1 MKPGKKPMPNALKVL
16 TGNERY
22 INKNEPEPDK
32 PSEAGPP
39 AWLSDKGR
47 GKYKEL
53 FPKLVGLGVLKETDI
68 ISFDMMFM
76 HWDLANKAAKNL
88 KEEGITIIDNRR
100 VERKNPNLQAF
111 RDNSLAYLRY
121 ASLFGLDPSSR
132 SSMSVEEVDE
142 DDWLEKMCR
151 ESESENKPKNI
162 Y

>member
-32 PSEAGPP
+32 PLETGPP
-39 AWLSDKGR
+39 VWLSDKGR
-47 GKYKEL
+47 EKYKEL
-53 FPKLVGLGVLKETDI
+53 FPKLIGLGMVKETDI
-68 ISFDMMFM
+68 ISFDMMFI
-76 HWDLANKAAKNL
+76 HWDLAHKAAKNL
-88 KEEGITIIDNRR
+88 REDGITIKDNRR

-132 SSMSVEEVDE
+132 SSMSVDVIDE
-142 DDWLEKMCR
+142 NDPLVKLFRDK
-151 ESESENKPKNI
+151 ENRRKNI